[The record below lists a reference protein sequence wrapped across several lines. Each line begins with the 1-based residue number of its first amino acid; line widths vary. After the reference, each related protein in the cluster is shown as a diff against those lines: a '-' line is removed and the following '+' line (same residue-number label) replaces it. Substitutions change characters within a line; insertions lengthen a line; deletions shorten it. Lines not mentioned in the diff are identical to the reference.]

1 VPSIATVPRP
11 SNNAIEPRQV
21 HSTPTERIN
30 QEQRVAEPTS
40 PYARELDVAIIA
52 ATAAGRIVRYYYD
65 AASARTY
72 EKDDGSLVTD
82 ADLASD
88 RLIREIIGAHF
99 PDDPIL
105 TEEGIDDLERLT
117 HARCWIADPID
128 GTEQFIHRTGDFDV
142 LIALAVNGRPVVAA
156 GVNPPTGLLCAA
168 MLGRGAWIRDTADKE
183 LQSFTL
189 RPRDNADPA
198 RLATS
203 VWFGAP
209 ANAPLVEAVH
219 RRFNATRLAA
229 LKIGFTPRIFLPSR
243 AIDAYLGIRLGD
255 DQAMGWEWDFAT
267 ADLFIHE
274 AGGHVTDLSGKPFR
288 YNKPLPRNVNGLIA
302 ARDPATHQRLVSA
315 VQAELAS
322 RQESGAVG
330 NDWPPEQPVAPDT

>member
-1 VPSIATVPRP
+1 MS
-11 SNNAIEPRQV
+11 
-21 HSTPTERIN
+21 
-30 QEQRVAEPTS
+30 EPTS
-40 PYARELDVAIIA
+40 AYARELDVAIIA
-52 ATAAGRIVRYYYD
+52 ATGAGRIVRDYYD

-72 EKDDGSLVTD
+72 EKGDGSLVTD

-88 RLIREIIGAHF
+88 RLIRDILAAHF

-105 TEEGIDDLERLT
+105 TEEGQDDPGRLT

-128 GTEQFIHRTGDFDV
+128 GTEQFIQRTDDFDV

-168 MLGRGAWIRDTADKE
+168 EHGQGAWLRDPAE
-183 LQSFTL
+183 RALQPFSL
-189 RPRDNADPA
+189 QPRDDGDPA

-209 ANAPLVEAVH
+209 GNAPLVAAVR
-219 RRFNATRLAA
+219 RRFSSSRQEA

-243 AIDAYLGIRLGD
+243 AIDAYLGIRTGD

-274 AGGHVTDLSGKPFR
+274 AGGLVTDLSGEPFR
-288 YNKPLPRNVNGLIA
+288 YNKPLPRNTNGLVA
-302 ARDPATHQRLVSA
+302 ARDPATHQRLLSA
-315 VQAELAS
+315 VRTELPS
-322 RQESGAVG
+322 RRGA
-330 NDWPPEQPVAPDT
+330 D